1 MNCRQ
6 LLQRGFVGCCLM
18 AAGTGLAVGI
28 SCELRHRPDCRE
40 QWDQGG
46 KVALAAAGALST
58 ALASFGDPGA
68 E

>member
-28 SCELRHRPDCRE
+28 SCELRRPPDCRE

-58 ALASFGDPGA
+58 ALASFGGPGA

>member
-18 AAGTGLAVGI
+18 AAGTGFAVGI
-28 SCELRHRPDCRE
+28 SCELRKRPDCRE
-40 QWDQGG
+40 QWDQGS
-46 KVALAAAGALST
+46 KAVLAAAGLLST
-58 ALASFGDPGA
+58 ALARFGDVGA